1 MSDSFFLAW
10 SFPPWVCLALEITAI
25 VYWRGWWLIRKTRPA
40 LFPVWRL
47 CCFLAGIA
55 SIIVA
60 LASPLDTFSD
70 RLLFLHMTQHLL
82 LMSIAPPLIVLGAPT
97 VPMLRGLPRWLVRPV
112 LGPLIRTIWLRRLFK
127 SLVSLRVAWILMN
140 AAYIGWHIPAAY
152 ELALRSWQWHIVEH
166 ACFLLSSILF
176 WWPVIRPW
184 PSRFSGSRWLLLPYL
199 LSADIVNTG
208 LSALLCFSGRVLYPS
223 YADQPRMFGISALSD
238 QAAAGALMWVFGSI
252 IFLIPALVITLQL
265 LSPSRRPMAMQGVH
279 SHSRV

>member
-1 MSDSFFLAW
+1 MSESFFLAW
-10 SFPPWVCLALEITAI
+10 AFPPWVCVALEIAAI

-40 LFPVWRL
+40 IFPVWRL
-47 CCFLAGIA
+47 GCFLAGIA

-60 LASPLDTFSD
+60 LSSPLDVFSD
-70 RLLFLHMTQHLL
+70 RLLFLHMAQHFV

-97 VPMLRGLPRWLVRPV
+97 VPLLRGLPRWFVRPV
-112 LGPLIRTIWLRRLFK
+112 LGPLIRTIWLRRFFK

-166 ACFLLSSILF
+166 TCFLFSSILF
-176 WWPVIRPW
+176 WWPVIQPW

-208 LSALLCFSGRVLYPS
+208 LSALLCFSGRVVYPS

-238 QAAAGALMWVFGSI
+238 QVAAGSFMWVFGSI
-252 IFLIPALVITLQL
+252 IFLIPALVITMRL
-265 LSPSRRPMAMQGVH
+265 LSPNRRPMAMQDIP
-279 SHSRV
+279 SH